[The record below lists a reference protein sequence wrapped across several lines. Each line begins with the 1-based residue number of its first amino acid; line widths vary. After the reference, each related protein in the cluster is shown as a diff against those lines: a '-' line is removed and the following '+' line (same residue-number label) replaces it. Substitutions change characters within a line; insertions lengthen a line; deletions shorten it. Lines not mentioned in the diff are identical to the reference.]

1 MYKRKSIFW
10 QLFTSHLVL
19 VGFSVLAVVWI
30 ALSIFQQ
37 FYYSNTADNLTVRSR
52 LLAGQLSRM
61 IQQEKYTEMD
71 RMITSMGKETGT
83 RITIVLPDGRV
94 AGDSHEDAAKLE
106 NHGDRPEVISAGK
119 QGIGSSHRYS
129 YSLKQYMMYTAI
141 VLRGEDGV
149 LQGFVRTSLPL
160 NGLQQALLAMNKKI
174 LLGVFFIIILTA
186 AISFWVSQR
195 MIKPLVTIKQG
206 AEKYAAGD
214 LEHKL
219 YTDGSEEI
227 KSLADT
233 LNMMAVQ
240 LKQRI
245 ESSEHQRQEQAAI
258 LTGMTEGV
266 LAVDGRENVVY
277 MNSSAKQ
284 LFEVEPNWDVGKK
297 IQEII
302 RDPSLHAFIALTLVS
317 EESTTAELKFY
328 KNGEKMMRVTGAK
341 IKAANN
347 TVNGAIIVLNDFTQ
361 LHRLETIRREFVSN
375 VSHELKTPITLIQG
389 FVETL
394 LDDKQLTRDETQ
406 KFLKKIE
413 KHSHRLNAI
422 IEDLLDLSRIEQLG
436 FDKLEKKKTGVFEMV
451 ENSIQT
457 CMSAYRDTQVS
468 INNSISK
475 EMQAGLN
482 QPLFEQALFNLLE
495 NAVKYSNSKT
505 PVVVKGGREKKKNI
519 IEVRDFGCGI
529 AGEHLPRIFER
540 FYRVD
545 KSRSRDEGGTGLGL
559 AIVKH
564 IVQAHGGEIAV
575 ESTLEKGTC
584 FRITLPE

>member
-1 MYKRKSIFW
+1 
-10 QLFTSHLVL
+10 
-19 VGFSVLAVVWI
+19 
-30 ALSIFQQ
+30 
-37 FYYSNTADNLTVRSR
+37 
-52 LLAGQLSRM
+52 
-61 IQQEKYTEMD
+61 
-71 RMITSMGKETGT
+71 
-83 RITIVLPDGRV
+83 
-94 AGDSHEDAAKLE
+94 
-106 NHGDRPEVISAGK
+106 
-119 QGIGSSHRYS
+119 
-129 YSLKQYMMYTAI
+129 
-141 VLRGEDGV
+141 
-149 LQGFVRTSLPL
+149 
-160 NGLQQALLAMNKKI
+160 
-174 LLGVFFIIILTA
+174 LTA

-406 KFLKKIE
+406 KFLKK
-413 KHSHRLNAI
+413 
-422 IEDLLDLSRIEQLG
+422 
-436 FDKLEKKKTGVFEMV
+436 
-451 ENSIQT
+451 
-457 CMSAYRDTQVS
+457 
-468 INNSISK
+468 
-475 EMQAGLN
+475 
-482 QPLFEQALFNLLE
+482 
-495 NAVKYSNSKT
+495 
-505 PVVVKGGREKKKNI
+505 
-519 IEVRDFGCGI
+519 
-529 AGEHLPRIFER
+529 
-540 FYRVD
+540 
-545 KSRSRDEGGTGLGL
+545 
-559 AIVKH
+559 
-564 IVQAHGGEIAV
+564 
-575 ESTLEKGTC
+575 
-584 FRITLPE
+584 